1 MRTVRPITDS
11 TTARRTKRRAPGG
24 GLCCPGASISN
35 YVWAFRSWLKFQRQL
50 DPIYGV
56 VDWEDFMQGVA
67 VRTWVP
73 AEPRKKVELW
83 WIRDALRRV
92 DRRSFVEVQA
102 AVVMLVLLFTFAR
115 SESPLAL
122 AFSGENAF
130 NGDKQ
135 MQVKD
140 VKVVSGAVLVR
151 LKGIKQDPRM
161 QRPEAAGNE
170 DWIVIGDV
178 PGSDFSIMFWM
189 QLLFSFHRGARQ
201 PDAPFFVD
209 RDRTRPYLYSKATA
223 DIRALWAKV
232 VGPTEA
238 KTCGLHGLRVTSINT
253 QCDTKFICRG
263 FVTPLGLK
271 RHSQLVVWLGG

>member
-1 MRTVRPITDS
+1 
-11 TTARRTKRRAPGG
+11 
-24 GLCCPGASISN
+24 
-35 YVWAFRSWLKFQRQL
+35 
-50 DPIYGV
+50 
-56 VDWEDFMQGVA
+56 
-67 VRTWVP
+67 
-73 AEPRKKVELW
+73 
-83 WIRDALRRV
+83 
-92 DRRSFVEVQA
+92 
-102 AVVMLVLLFTFAR
+102 
-115 SESPLAL
+115 
-122 AFSGENAF
+122 
-130 NGDKQ
+130 

-209 RDRTRPYLYSKATA
+209 HDRTRPYLYSKATA

-232 VGPTEA
+232 VG
-238 KTCGLHGLRVTSINT
+238 LI
-253 QCDTKFICRG
+253 
-263 FVTPLGLK
+263 
-271 RHSQLVVWLGG
+271 